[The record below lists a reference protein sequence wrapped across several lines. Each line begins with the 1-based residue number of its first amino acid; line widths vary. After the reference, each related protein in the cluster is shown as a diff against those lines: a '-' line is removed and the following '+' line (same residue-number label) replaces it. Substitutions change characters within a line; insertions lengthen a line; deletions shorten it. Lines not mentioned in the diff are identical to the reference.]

1 MSANFKKQL
10 AEVEALVA
18 NTKPQRSKLNPASYI
33 GGGVSS
39 YQYAGLSVPQIRSI
53 YKNSAFSFR
62 QKNPESKIEEI
73 KTWDYIWQK
82 SKVFEVA
89 CLPLMHMSDG
99 VKKGELLAAHLP
111 VLEKWAYKI
120 DNWAH
125 SDSLS
130 SIYVRILEAD
140 RKAMLP
146 ILEGWSASK
155 NPWLRRQS
163 IVSLLYY
170 SSARKNILPF
180 GKLIGMVKK
189 QMLHEHYYVQKGVG
203 WTLREIG
210 NVYPS
215 ETFNFLE
222 ENIGAIS
229 AAAFTAA
236 TEKLSSTK
244 KNHLKKL
251 RAVAK
256 GPVNGRR

>member
-1 MSANFKKQL
+1 MSTNFKKHL
-10 AEVEALVA
+10 AEVEAVVA
-18 NTKPQRSKLNPASYI
+18 NAVPQRSKLDPASYI

-39 YQYAGLSVPQIRSI
+39 YKYAGLSVPQIRSI
-53 YKNSAFSFR
+53 YKNSPFSFR
-62 QKNPESKIEEI
+62 HKGPESKIEEI

-82 SKVFEVA
+82 SKVYEVA
-89 CLPLMHMSDG
+89 CLPLMHMCDG
-99 VKKGELLAAHLP
+99 VKKGELLAPYLP
-111 VLEKWAYKI
+111 VLKNWAHRI

-130 SIYVRILEAD
+130 SIYVRILETD

-146 ILEGWSASK
+146 ILEEWSDSQ

-170 SSARKNILPF
+170 SSARKNVLPF
-180 GKLIGMVKK
+180 SKLISMVKK
-189 QMLHEHYYVQKGVG
+189 QMRNEHYYVQKGVG
-203 WTLREIG
+203 WALREIG

-215 ETFNFLE
+215 ETLTFLE
-222 ENIGAIS
+222 ANIGAVS

-236 TEKLSSTK
+236 TEKLSPAK
-244 KNHLKKL
+244 KNHLKNL

-256 GPVNGRR
+256 GPAHGRR